1 MIDITDQQRALV
13 CKLLRTHLPDTRV
26 WAYGSRVK
34 RSSTHRSDLDLV
46 AFSTREQ
53 RDQVVELQE
62 AFDESDLP
70 FRVDLFVWDSMPDGF
85 REGIES
91 DHEVLVG

>member
-1 MIDITDQQRALV
+1 MVDITDQQRTLV
-13 CKLLRTHLPDTRV
+13 CKLLRTHLPGTRV

-34 RSSTHRSDLDLV
+34 RSATHRSDLDLV
-46 AFSTREQ
+46 VFSTREQ
-53 RDQVVELQE
+53 RDQVVELRE

-85 REGIES
+85 REGIELE
-91 DHEVLVG
+91 HEELVR

>member
-1 MIDITDQQRALV
+1 MIDITDQQRTLV
-13 CKLLRTHLPDTRV
+13 CKLLQAHLPGTRV

-34 RSSTHRSDLDLV
+34 RSATHRSDLDLV
-46 AFSTREQ
+46 VFSTQEQ

-70 FRVDLFVWDSMPDGF
+70 FRVDLLVWDSMPDGF
-85 REGIES
+85 REGIELE
-91 DHEVLVG
+91 HEELLR

>member
-13 CKLLRTHLPDTRV
+13 CKLLQTHLPHTRV

-34 RSSTHRSDLDLV
+34 QSSTHRSDLDLV

-70 FRVDLFVWDSMPDGF
+70 FRVDLFVWDSMPDEF
-85 REGIES
+85 LEGIES

>member
-1 MIDITDQQRALV
+1 MIDITDQQRTLV
-13 CKLLRTHLPDTRV
+13 RDLLRTHLPDTRV

-46 AFSTREQ
+46 VFTTREQ

-70 FRVDLFVWDSMPDGF
+70 FRVDLSAWDSMPDGF
-85 REGIES
+85 RAGIES
-91 DHEVLVG
+91 DHEVLVE

>member
-1 MIDITDQQRALV
+1 MIDITDQQRTLV
-13 CKLLRTHLPDTRV
+13 CKLLQTHLPDTRV

-34 RSSTHRSDLDLV
+34 RRSTHRSDLDLV
-46 AFSTREQ
+46 VFSTREQ

-70 FRVDLFVWDSMPDGF
+70 FRVDLFVWDSMPDAF
-85 REGIES
+85 REGIELEH
-91 DHEVLVG
+91 DELVR